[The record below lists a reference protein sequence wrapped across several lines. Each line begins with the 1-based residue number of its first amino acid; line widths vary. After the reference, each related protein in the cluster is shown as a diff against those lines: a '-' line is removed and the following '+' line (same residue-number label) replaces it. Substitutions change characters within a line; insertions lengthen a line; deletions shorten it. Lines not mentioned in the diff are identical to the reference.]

1 MKYVADHQMKV
12 WNLARGLS
20 QKFLSALFQKK
31 FSFNTVKN
39 WNHYVRGLT
48 RVTHNLE
55 RGSKM
60 G

>member
-31 FSFNTVKN
+31 FSFNTVKE
-39 WNHYVRGLT
+39 
-48 RVTHNLE
+48 LE
-55 RGSKM
+55 SLCSWTN
-60 G
+60 